1 MTFEYKLAKIRFEEG
16 IEFYKKRN
24 FIEAE
29 KSFEEADRIFP
40 NRESV
45 IISLINTKVNLD
57 KLVDAENLIEIYS
70 KNNPTSKKILFSKA
84 ILLAKAGEFHNSIKL
99 LDSFIDD
106 DFFSNQE
113 KSDFYILKGTCF
125 SKIGFQDKAEEC
137 YDLATKLDA
146 FNYNAFWHLSLSKL
160 SISQCRKGWDLYEY
174 RFKKKNIP
182 NPCNIND
189 LKDFKNKIILV
200 AHEQGYGDII
210 QFARYLTVLKKFC
223 KKVLFLIPK
232 ELNNLFSKINI
243 EITNSEEGTV
253 YDEKIFLMS
262 LPKLMFKAGINYSRE
277 NYLNLQF
284 KKTDKYFINNK
295 LNVGLAWSGRDDYPY
310 DFLRSIPL
318 LNFKKI
324 LELQNNINFYCL
336 QRDIRQSDKDLYQKY
351 NINYAGDKNFFELAN
366 LINSLDLVISS
377 DTSILHLSGTL
388 MKKTFAL
395 LPFAADWRWGKSAS
409 HTPWYSSVRI
419 FKCEN
424 YENNWMHPINNI
436 VKLLDKQ
443 FND

>member
-1 MTFEYKLAKIRFEEG
+1 MAFEYKLAKIRFEEG
-16 IEFYKKRN
+16 IKFYKKRN

-29 KSFEEADRIFP
+29 KSFEEANRIFP

-45 IISLINTKVNLD
+45 IISLINTKINLD
-57 KLVDAENLIEIYS
+57 KLLEAKNLIEIYS
-70 KNNPTSKKILFSKA
+70 NNNPTSKKILFSKA
-84 ILLAKAGEFHNSIKL
+84 ILFAKTGEFHDSIKL

-106 DFFSNQE
+106 DFFSNEE

-125 SKIGFQDKAEEC
+125 SKIGSPDKAEEC
-137 YDLATKLDA
+137 YDTASQLDA
-146 FNYNAFWHLSLSKL
+146 FNHNAFWHLSLSKL

-174 RFKKKNIP
+174 RFKRKNIT
-182 NPCNIND
+182 NPCNVND
-189 LKDFKNKIILV
+189 LKDFKNKVILV
-200 AHEQGYGDII
+200 QYEQGYGDII
-210 QFARYLTVLKKFC
+210 QFARYLPVLKKFC

-232 ELNNLFSKINI
+232 ELNKLFSQINI
-243 EITNSEEGTV
+243 EITNSENGMV

-262 LPKLMFKAGINYSRE
+262 LPKLMFRAGINYSKE
-277 NYLNLQF
+277 DYLNLQF
-284 KKTDKYFINNK
+284 KDADKPFTNGK

-351 NINYAGDKNFFELAN
+351 KINYAGDKNFFELAN

-388 MKKTFAL
+388 MKETFAL
-395 LPFAADWRWGKSAS
+395 LPFAADWRWGESTLR
-409 HTPWYSSVRI
+409 TPWYSSVKI

-424 YENNWMHPINNI
+424 YENNWTYPINNI
-436 VKLLDKQ
+436 VQLLNNK